1 MYIYIW
7 GGLRR
12 RQGSISWFLHFL
24 HIFQGIIRWFKQN
37 WPNFKNQK
45 KKIRGFY
52 PPFLDFAS
60 KWPKI
65 SNFDHFSPSPNLFL
79 VSWYERGMLF
89 WTIWYQSRF
98 TRPKIDFT
106 RIIFVKKTWIFPKF
120 CRSKRG
126 VWGSSRGDWG
136 VKFGIFTLFS
146 YLSMYYHVI

>member
-1 MYIYIW
+1 M
-7 GGLRR
+7 GGLRW
-12 RQGSISWFLHFL
+12 RQGSISWFLPFL
-24 HIFQGIIRWFKQN
+24 HIFQGIIRWFKQKLQNLKKQKN
-37 WPNFKNQK
+37 WGNFT
-45 KKIRGFY
+45 
-52 PPFLDFAS
+52 PPFWDFGS

-65 SNFDHFSPSPNLFL
+65 LNFDHFLPFPNLFL

-126 VWGSSRGDWG
+126 VWGGSRGGWG

-146 YLSMYYHVI
+146 YMSIYYHVI